1 MVDLCLSQVN
11 PGFDL
16 FDFQTFKVHPVSL
29 KIHQRVHALAD
40 IIHFRLNKVQL
51 YIQKHAI
58 LWSHIPENF
67 PFFNS
72 IKGFVQKMND
82 GAVSRAG
89 NSRVVCHHL
98 PDETWGADSI
108 FPTRDHSEDSNDEN
122 NQRQNPHPELV
133 ETLLKGNVN
142 RFILFFHSYTSDSSS
157 VFRLLT
163 LATPSSSL
171 ISSISRSTRSGSLM
185 SSR

>member
-67 PFFNS
+67 PFFNR

-98 PDETWGADSI
+98 PDETWCADSI
-108 FPTRDHSEDSNDEN
+108 IPKKDHSEDRKDEN
-122 NQRQNPHPELV
+122 KQQKRQHTRLDEK
-133 ETLLKGNVN
+133 LLKANGN
-142 RFILFFHSYTSDSSS
+142 RYILF
-157 VFRLLT
+157 
-163 LATPSSSL
+163 
-171 ISSISRSTRSGSLM
+171 
-185 SSR
+185 